1 MIQLD
6 KRVLSKSK
14 TKLIGAGVRDS
25 CGKSASRGDPV
36 GAKAPRRLPDRPR
49 KASACSGNQRSNYTI
64 P

>member
-1 MIQLD
+1 MVQLD

-25 CGKSASRGDPV
+25 CGKAR
-36 GAKAPRRLPDRPR
+36 AW
-49 KASACSGNQRSNYTI
+49 SGNQRSNYTI